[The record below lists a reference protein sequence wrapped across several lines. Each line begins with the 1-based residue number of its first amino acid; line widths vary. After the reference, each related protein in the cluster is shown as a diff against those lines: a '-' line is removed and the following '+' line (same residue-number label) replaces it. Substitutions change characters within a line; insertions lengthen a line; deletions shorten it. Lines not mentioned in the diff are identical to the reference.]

1 MFESTKPFYMTRT
14 VADELSYEHKQV
26 IIKYLF
32 EHYEQLTDYLQIFEF
47 FIEGKQ
53 QWLLQRQEEP
63 NREITIPILLE
74 EAAPIDRKVWAMDQG
89 NECIILFPEDY

>member
-47 FIEGKQ
+47 FIEGKCKGAHYSRYSFS
-53 QWLLQRQEEP
+53 L
-63 NREITIPILLE
+63 NFGI
-74 EAAPIDRKVWAMDQG
+74 
-89 NECIILFPEDY
+89 